1 MRQFEAAAAAAP
13 RDADLQVALGVLH
26 NLSRDFGRAEGAFR
40 AALALRPAD
49 YSLWNKLGARPQGLC
64 CADVERMCS
73 WREHARKGGSCTLM
87 MLVASRQAAKQLAIQ
102 AAVAPS
108 TRPLIHRVWRL
119 VHCILCQ
126 LLWPEQRPAR
136 CAGATMA
143 NGSRSA
149 EAVAA
154 YRKALELK
162 PNYMRA
168 WANMG
173 ISQANL
179 GAYDASARY
188 YIRAL
193 GLNPG

>member
-1 MRQFEAAAAAAP
+1 
-13 RDADLQVALGVLH
+13 
-26 NLSRDFGRAEGAFR
+26 
-40 AALALRPAD
+40 
-49 YSLWNKLGARPQGLC
+49 
-64 CADVERMCS
+64 
-73 WREHARKGGSCTLM
+73 M

-108 TRPLIHRVWRL
+108 MRPLIRRVWRP
-119 VHCILCQ
+119 VHCIVCQ
-126 LLWPEQRPAR
+126 PLWPEQRPAR